1 MMSSGER
8 EDVRQLIYREL
19 ASLEARIS
27 HNAGT
32 YKYVCLILG
41 GPCFTHT
48 PSGPIL
54 RIIR

>member
-32 YKYVCLILG
+32 YRYVCLILG